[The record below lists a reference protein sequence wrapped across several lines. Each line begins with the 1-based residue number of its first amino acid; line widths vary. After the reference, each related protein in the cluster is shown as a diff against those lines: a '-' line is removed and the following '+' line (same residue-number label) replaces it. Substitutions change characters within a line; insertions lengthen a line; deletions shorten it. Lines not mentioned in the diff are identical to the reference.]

1 MPTQITC
8 RLPLLL
14 CLAFIAGLLLS
25 GCSTPRQPPLPVG
38 NLKLGVANFVQPK
51 APSDMLAGYAPE
63 DTPNI
68 DMKVLNEMDA
78 LLASVLASKS
88 KNTFQSRESA
98 LHCAQVIKEQGGR
111 THNQAALR
119 KWSAIGRCMG
129 VDLLVVPQLYEW
141 RERDGS
147 AVGVMTPA
155 KVVMDVFIIDVRNE
169 AVISRSR
176 FDETQSSLSNNLL
189 EAGKFFKRGG
199 KWITAKDL
207 AQEGMEKAVKEL
219 GL

>member
-1 MPTQITC
+1 MPTQLIC
-8 RLPLLL
+8 RLLL
-14 CLAFIAGLLLS
+14 CFALVTGLLLS
-25 GCSTPRQPPLPVG
+25 GCASPKQPPLPVG

-51 APSDMLAGYAPE
+51 APADMLAGYTPE
-63 DTPNI
+63 DIPTVDI
-68 DMKVLNEMDA
+68 KVLSEMDA
-78 LLASVLASKS
+78 LLASVLTSKS
-88 KNTFQSRESA
+88 KNTFKSRESA
-98 LHCAQVIKEQGGR
+98 LHCAQVISDQGGR
-111 THNQAALR
+111 TNNQAALR

-176 FDETQSSLSNNLL
+176 FDETQSALSSNLL
-189 EAGKFFKRGG
+189 EADKFFKRGG
-199 KWITAKDL
+199 KWITARDL